1 MWEVRTQWANPDF
14 TGNAE
19 TSGVLVNTREE
30 AESWWESRMRGRQ
43 LSSVVYTMYN
53 PEGEVVRVVLR

>member
-19 TSGVLVNTREE
+19 MCSVLVETREE
-30 AESWWESRMRGRQ
+30 AEAWWETRTRGVQ
-43 LSSVVYTMYN
+43 LNRTVYTMLN
-53 PEGEVVRVVLR
+53 PEGQVVRVAMQ